1 MKKSWLVNAA
11 LLIAVVALGSLAYLK
26 PRSDE
31 PVTYPVSALKAGDA
45 GKIHLERTGRTPVV
59 LEKKAGLWFITAP
72 LAAPAETLQVQ
83 RLLAI
88 LDARASNR
96 LGASDLARFD
106 LDRPAVRLTVDAQS
120 FSFGTV
126 STTAREQYV
135 LTGDAVYTVGPGY
148 GAALPADFTQLI
160 RRRLFADGEVPVRF
174 EFSDFAVKTADGKW
188 TVTPAPADLS
198 QDDINRW
205 VDDWRLASAVRVEP
219 SGKGKMLGEIKI
231 EFKDGRKLT
240 LGILQRE
247 PELVLLRPD
256 QNLQYSF
263 FAQTAKHLLSP
274 PGQKQNENLKINRR

>member
-1 MKKSWLVNAA
+1 MKKSWLVNAV
-11 LLIAVVALGSLAYLK
+11 LLIVVVALGWLVYLK

-31 PVTYPVSALKAGDA
+31 PVTYPLSALKAGEV

-59 LEKKAGLWFITAP
+59 LEKKTGLWFITAP
-72 LAAPAETLQVQ
+72 LAAPAEPLQVQ

-106 LDRPAVRLTVDAQS
+106 LDRPAARLTIDAQS

-126 STTAREQYV
+126 GTTAREQYV
-135 LTGDAVYTVGPGY
+135 LTGDAVYTVGLGY

-160 RRRLFADGEVPVRF
+160 RRQLFADGEVPVRF
-174 EFSDFAVKTADGKW
+174 EFSDFAVNNTDAKW
-188 TVTPAPADLS
+188 IVTPMPSAELS

-205 VDDWRLASAVRVEP
+205 VNDWRLASAVRVEP
-219 SGKGKMLGEIKI
+219 SGKSKMMGEIKV

-274 PGQKQNENLKINRR
+274 PGLKR

>member
-11 LLIAVVALGSLAYLK
+11 LLIAVVALGWLAYLK

-31 PVTYPVSALKAGDA
+31 PVTYPLSALKAGDV

-72 LAAPAETLQVQ
+72 LAAPAEPLQVQ

-96 LGASDLARFD
+96 LGTSDLARFD
-106 LDRPAVRLTVDAQS
+106 LDRPAARLTVDAQS

-126 STTAREQYV
+126 STTASEQYI
-135 LTGDAVYTVGPGY
+135 LTGDAVYTVGLGY

-160 RRRLFADGEVPVRF
+160 RRQLFADGEVPMRF
-174 EFSDFAVKTADGKW
+174 EFSDFAVNNTDTKW
-188 TVTPAPADLS
+188 VVTPMPSTELS

-205 VDDWRLASAVRVEP
+205 VNDWRLASAVRVEP
-219 SGKGKMLGEIKI
+219 SGKGKMLGEIKV

-247 PELVLLRPD
+247 PELVLLRAD

-263 FAQTAKHLLSP
+263 FAQTAKSLLSP
-274 PGQKQNENLKINRR
+274 PSGDASKR

>member
-11 LLIAVVALGSLAYLK
+11 LLIAVVALGWLAYLK
-26 PRSDE
+26 PRSAE

-45 GKIHLERTGRTPVV
+45 GKIHLERTGQTPVV

-72 LAAPAETLQVQ
+72 LAAPAEPLQVQ

-135 LTGDAVYTVGPGY
+135 LTGNAVYTVGLGY

-160 RRRLFADGEVPVRF
+160 RRQLFADGEVPVRF
-174 EFSDFAVKTADGKW
+174 EFGDFAVNNTDAKW
-188 TVTPAPADLS
+188 VVTPMPSTELS

-205 VDDWRLASAVRVEP
+205 VNDWRLASAVRVEP
-219 SGKGKMLGEIKI
+219 SGKGKMLGEIKV
-231 EFKDGRKLT
+231 EFKNGGKLT

-247 PELVLLRPD
+247 PELVLLRAD

-263 FAQTAKHLLSP
+263 FAQTAKHLLSL
-274 PGQKQNENLKINRR
+274 PGLKQ

>member
-11 LLIAVVALGSLAYLK
+11 LLIAVVALGWLAYLK

-31 PVTYPVSALKAGDA
+31 PVTYPLSALKAGDV

-72 LAAPAETLQVQ
+72 LAAPAEPLQVQ

-96 LGASDLARFD
+96 LGTSDLARFD
-106 LDRPAVRLTVDAQS
+106 LDRPAARLTVDAQS

-135 LTGDAVYTVGPGY
+135 LTGDAVYTVGLGY

-160 RRRLFADGEVPVRF
+160 RRQLFADGEVPMRF
-174 EFSDFAVKTADGKW
+174 EFSDFAVNNTDAKW
-188 TVTPAPADLS
+188 VVTPMPSTELS

-205 VDDWRLASAVRVEP
+205 VNDWRLASAVRVEP
-219 SGKGKMLGEIKI
+219 SGKGKMLSEIKV

-274 PGQKQNENLKINRR
+274 PSGDASKR

>member
-11 LLIAVVALGSLAYLK
+11 LLIAVVALGWLVYLK

-31 PVTYPVSALKAGDA
+31 PVTYPLSALKTGEV
-45 GKIHLERTGRTPVV
+45 GKIHLERTGQTPVV

-72 LAAPAETLQVQ
+72 LAAPAEPLQVQ

-88 LDARASNR
+88 LGARASSR

-135 LTGDAVYTVGPGY
+135 LTGNAVYTVGPGY

-160 RRRLFADGEVPVRF
+160 GRRLFADGEVPVRF
-174 EFSDFAVKTADGKW
+174 EFSDFAVNNTDAKW
-188 TVTPAPADLS
+188 VVTPMPSTELS

-205 VDDWRLASAVRVEP
+205 VNDWRLASAMRVEP
-219 SGKGKMLGEIKI
+219 SGKGKMLGEIKV
-231 EFKDGRKLT
+231 EFKDGGKLT

-247 PELVLLRPD
+247 PELVLLRAD
-256 QNLQYSF
+256 QNLRYSF

-274 PGQKQNENLKINRR
+274 PGLKQ